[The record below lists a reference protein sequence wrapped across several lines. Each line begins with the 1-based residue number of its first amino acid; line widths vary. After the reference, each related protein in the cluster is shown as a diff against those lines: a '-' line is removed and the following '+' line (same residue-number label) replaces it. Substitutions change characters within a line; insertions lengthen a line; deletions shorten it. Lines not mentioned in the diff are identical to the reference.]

1 MKTLVPALISTAMC
15 LSLSAQTTGT
25 LAGKV
30 LNSAGKPVA
39 NVKFSVSKIG
49 INWVKEIP
57 VGKDGKYVQVGFS
70 PGDYD
75 LSVSAPG
82 FLEQKISALHIG
94 VGLVTQKEFVLLTPE
109 EASKEAGKGGGTL
122 VVDPSALAE
131 NKGLEA
137 YNKAVSAFNEKKFV
151 EALPLFESAL
161 TNLNE
166 SISKTTDATAKTEI
180 QKKIATIERPAALT
194 MVEVGKTDAARQVEL
209 AVKAEPMLLKCLER
223 DPKDQASLNGMIEVA
238 KAKKDVEAEKKYQA
252 ALEAVLGPRPELAY
266 NQGVE
271 LYNAGKL
278 SEAKPYFKKAIQIKA
293 EYAEAYFLLAMC
305 EFTDMNLKGTK
316 LNLQEYLKLAPTGKN
331 AATAKEMLADPSLKN
346 IK

>member
-30 LNSAGKPVA
+30 LDSAGKPVA
-39 NVKFSVSKIG
+39 GAKITASKVG
-49 INWVKEIP
+49 INWVKEITA
-57 VGKDGKYVQVGFS
+57 GKDGKYVQVGFA

-82 FLEQKISALHIG
+82 FAEHKLGAVHIG
-94 VGLVTQKEFVLLTPE
+94 IGVIQKDFVLLTAE
-109 EASKEAGKGGGTL
+109 EANKDALKNGGTP

-131 NKGLEA
+131 NKSVEA
-137 YNKAVSAFNEKKFV
+137 YNQAVAAFNAKKFE
-151 EALPLFESAL
+151 EALPLFENAL
-161 TNLNE
+161 LNLSE
-166 SISKTTDATAKTEI
+166 SLSKTSDAVAKTEV
-180 QKKIATIERPAALT
+180 QKKLATMERPSAIT
-194 MVEVGKTDAARQVEL
+194 MVEVGKTDAKKQTEL
-209 AVKAEPMLLKCLER
+209 LPKAESLFLKCLER
-223 DPKDQASLNGMIEVA
+223 DPKDQVSLNYLIDIA
-238 KAKKDVEAEKKYQA
+238 KAKKDVEGEKKYQA

-293 EYAEAYFLLAMC
+293 EYSEAYFLLAMC

-316 LNLQEYLKLAPTGKN
+316 LNLQEYLRLAPTGKN
-331 AATAKEMLADPSLKN
+331 AATAREMLADPSLKN

>member
-1 MKTLVPALISTAMC
+1 MEGPAVEA
-15 LSLSAQTTGT
+15 A
-25 LAGKV
+25 V
-30 LNSAGKPVA
+30 
-39 NVKFSVSKIG
+39 
-49 INWVKEIP
+49 
-57 VGKDGKYVQVGFS
+57 KDGG
-70 PGDYD
+70 
-75 LSVSAPG
+75 
-82 FLEQKISALHIG
+82 
-94 VGLVTQKEFVLLTPE
+94 
-109 EASKEAGKGGGTL
+109 AG
-122 VVDPSALAE
+122 VDPSVIAE
-131 NKGLEA
+131 SKGLEA
-137 YNKAVSAFNEKKFV
+137 FNQAVSAFNQKNFN

-161 TNLNE
+161 ANLNE
-166 SISKTTDATAKTEI
+166 SLVKSTDAAIKLET
-180 QKKIATIERPAALT
+180 QKKLAAMERPSAIT
-194 MVEVGKTDAARQVEL
+194 MVEVGKSDDAKQTEL
-209 AVKAEPMLLKCLER
+209 LAKAEPLFLKCLER
-223 DPKDQASLNGMIEVA
+223 DPKDQVSLNYLIDIA